1 MDKAKVINAIKASF
15 AFLRE
20 AGYAE
25 QEFSAE
31 GAEAGV
37 SYTNADGS
45 LKISVCFDL
54 REHTVDVGVIAD
66 GAYTPLSQLLHRSSD
81 KFSGEDLSLLP
92 AKADKK
98 SPGAVMQQAAAV
110 TAKYF
115 DMPAPEQPASEAAD
129 LPKAK
134 MWLGVLAVFD
144 GVIRALA
151 LFLLVLYTS
160 SERFDGSWASVLAAA
175 AISALVLSVLLAAL
189 TFVKLRDNFN
199 CGIYAL
205 ISGCVF
211 VVLSVVAF
219 MQLDLLPL
227 SELYSADGL
236 LIIFEYAA
244 FLALNLVGRLA
255 TFCTV
260 WLKRRGYV

>member
-1 MDKAKVINAIKASF
+1 MDKARVINAIKAGF

-31 GAEAGV
+31 GTEAGV
-37 SYTNADGS
+37 SYINADGS
-45 LKISVCFDL
+45 LKISVCLDL
-54 REHTVDVGVIAD
+54 REHTVDIGVIAD
-66 GAYTPLSQLLHRSSD
+66 GAYTPLSELLRRSADNFSD
-81 KFSGEDLSLLP
+81 AQTALLP
-92 AKADKK
+92 AKADEK
-98 SPGAVMQQAAAV
+98 SLDAAMNQAAAA

-115 DMPAPEQPASEAAD
+115 NLPAPEQPALKTAD
-129 LPKAK
+129 TSKAK
-134 MWLGVLAVFD
+134 MRLGVRAVFD

-151 LFLLVLYTS
+151 LFSIAWYTS
-160 SERFDGSWASVLAAA
+160 SAHFKGNWTPVLVAA
-175 AISALVLSVLLAAL
+175 AISALVLSVLLAVL
-189 TFVKLRDNFN
+189 SFKKLRESFN

-211 VVLSVVAF
+211 VILSVVAF

-227 SELYSADGL
+227 SELDSADGL

>member
-1 MDKAKVINAIKASF
+1 MDKAKVINAIKAGF

-20 AGYAE
+20 AGYVE

-31 GAEAGV
+31 GMEAGV
-37 SYTNADGS
+37 SYINADGS

-54 REHTVDVGVIAD
+54 REHTVDIGVIAD
-66 GAYTPLSQLLHRSSD
+66 GAYTPLSELLRRNAG
-81 KFSGEDLSLLP
+81 KLSGEEPSTLP
-92 AKADKK
+92 AKADEK
-98 SPGAVMQQAAAV
+98 SLDAAMNRAAAV

-115 DMPAPEQPASEAAD
+115 DLPAPEQPALKTAD
-129 LPKAK
+129 TSKAK
-134 MWLGVLAVFD
+134 IRLGISAVFD

-151 LFLLVLYTS
+151 LFLIAWYTS
-160 SERFDGSWASVLAAA
+160 SERFNGSWASVLAAA
-175 AISALVLSVLLAAL
+175 AISALVLAVLLAVL
-189 TFVKLRDNFN
+189 SFVKLRENFN

-227 SELYSADGL
+227 SELDSADGL

>member
-1 MDKAKVINAIKASF
+1 MDKAKVINAIKERF

-20 AGYAE
+20 AGYTE
-25 QEFSAE
+25 REFSAE
-31 GAEAGV
+31 GMEAGAEYV
-37 SYTNADGS
+37 SADGS

-54 REHTVDVGVIAD
+54 RENSANVGVIAD
-66 GAYTPLSQLLHRSSD
+66 GAYTPLSQLLHRSPLKLSD
-81 KFSGEDLSLLP
+81 AELALLP
-92 AKADKK
+92 AKADEENLN
-98 SPGAVMQQAAAV
+98 AALTAAAAV

-115 DMPAPEQPASEAAD
+115 NLPVTEQPTAD
-129 LPKAK
+129 ATDSPKTK
-134 MWLGVLAVFD
+134 MWLGISAVFD

-151 LFLLVLYTS
+151 LFLIAWYTS
-160 SERFDGSWASVLAAA
+160 SDKFNGSWTSVLAAA
-175 AISALVLSVLLAAL
+175 AISALVLAVLLAGL
-189 TFVKLRDNFN
+189 SFGKLRDGFD
-199 CGIYAL
+199 CGKYAL
-205 ISGCVF
+205 ISGGIF

-227 SELYSADGL
+227 SELESTDGL

>member
-1 MDKAKVINAIKASF
+1 MNGEKVIEAIKESF
-15 AFLRE
+15 AFLCE
-20 AGYAE
+20 AGYTE
-25 QEFSAE
+25 REFSTE
-31 GAEAGV
+31 NLEAGV
-37 SYTNADGS
+37 SYINSDGS

-54 REHTVDVGVIAD
+54 REHTVDIGVIAD
-66 GAYTPLSQLLHRSSD
+66 GAYTPLSQLLRRTQD
-81 KFSGEDLSLLP
+81 KFSDAELSLLP
-92 AKADKK
+92 TKTDEKCLD
-98 SPGAVMQQAAAV
+98 AVMKQAAAV

-115 DMPAPEQPASEAAD
+115 ALPAPEQPASDATG

-134 MWLGVLAVFD
+134 MRLGVRAVFD

-151 LFLLVLYTS
+151 LFLIVLYTS
-160 SERFDGSWASVLAAA
+160 SAHFKGNWTPVLAAA
-175 AISALVLSVLLAAL
+175 AISALALSVLLAVL
-189 TFVKLRDNFN
+189 SFKKLRENFN

-227 SELYSADGL
+227 SELDSADGL